1 MEQDQGRK
9 TMTAKTS
16 NPFMRDDTILGVCQA
31 IGDDFGFNPMWLRIP
46 LAVPV
51 VFAPWYSV
59 TAYAA
64 LGLAVLASRFL
75 FPDRKRASA
84 DVVTLKAA
92 PVSTTQAIAAEERE
106 PELLAA

>member
-1 MEQDQGRK
+1 
-9 TMTAKTS
+9 MTAKTT
-16 NPFMRDDTILGVCQA
+16 NPFMREDTIFGVCQA

-59 TAYAA
+59 AAYAA
-64 LGLAVLASRFL
+64 LALAVIVSRVMA
-75 FPDRKRASA
+75 PNRARGASA
-84 DVVTLKAA
+84 DVVELKAVPA
-92 PVSTTQAIAAEERE
+92 PLAPAHAEERE

>member
-1 MEQDQGRK
+1 
-9 TMTAKTS
+9 MTAKTT
-16 NPFMRDDTILGVCQA
+16 NPFMREDTIFGVCQA

-59 TAYAA
+59 IAYAA
-64 LGLAVLASRFL
+64 LGMAVIASRVL
-75 FPDRKRASA
+75 FPDRKRATSA
-84 DVVTLKAA
+84 QVVTLNAA
-92 PVSTTQAIAAEERE
+92 SAATAPAVTVAERE

>member
-1 MEQDQGRK
+1 
-9 TMTAKTS
+9 MTAKTT
-16 NPFMRDDTILGVCQA
+16 NPFMRDDTIFGVCQA

-51 VFAPWYSV
+51 VFAPWYSLI
-59 TAYAA
+59 AYAA
-64 LGLAVLASRFL
+64 LGVAVLASRVL

-84 DVVTLKAA
+84 KVVTLTAA
-92 PVSTTQAIAAEERE
+92 PAPQAPAATVDQRE

>member
-1 MEQDQGRK
+1 
-9 TMTAKTS
+9 MTAKTT

-59 TAYAA
+59 AAYAA

-75 FPDRKRASA
+75 FPDRKRSSVKA
-84 DVVTLKAA
+84 DVVELNAVPAA
-92 PVSTTQAIAAEERE
+92 PTALIDERE

>member
-1 MEQDQGRK
+1 
-9 TMTAKTS
+9 MTAKTT
-16 NPFMRDDTILGVCQA
+16 NPFMRDDTIFGVCQA

-59 TAYAA
+59 IAYAA
-64 LGLAVLASRFL
+64 LGVAVLASRFL

-84 DVVTLKAA
+84 KVVELKAA
-92 PVSTTQAIAAEERE
+92 AAADIPVATVDSRE

>member
-1 MEQDQGRK
+1 
-9 TMTAKTS
+9 MTAKTT

-59 TAYAA
+59 IAYAA

-84 DVVTLKAA
+84 DVVALKAA
-92 PVSTTQAIAAEERE
+92 PVSTASVVTAAAHE